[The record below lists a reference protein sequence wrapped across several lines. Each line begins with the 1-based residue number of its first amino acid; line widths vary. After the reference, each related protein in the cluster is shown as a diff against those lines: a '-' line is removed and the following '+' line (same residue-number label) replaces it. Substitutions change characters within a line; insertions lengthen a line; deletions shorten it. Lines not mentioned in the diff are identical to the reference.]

1 MGLLPLPMK
10 RVFLFDTFLSFP
22 GFLSFFLRL
31 SFFLSQAFFLSFSG
45 FLSFFLV
52 RSFVY
57 SFVRSFVSS
66 LIRSFVRLSVGRS
79 VGLRLHSNFRIVL
92 FLTARSMTR
101 TTLKRDVFNG
111 TINDT
116 NHIVALRGGV
126 LYNSPD
132 RT

>member
-22 GFLSFFLRL
+22 GFLSFFPRL

-57 SFVRSFVSS
+57 SFVCLFVRSFVNS
-66 LIRSFVRLSVGRS
+66 LIRSFGWSVGRS
-79 VGLRLHSNFRIVL
+79 AVRLHSNFRIVL

-116 NHIVALRGGV
+116 NHIEAR
-126 LYNSPD
+126 
-132 RT
+132 RF